1 MLDFI
6 GIPKLYA
13 VSFRRLIKEL
23 SRECQRSFNI
33 TFIDKDYA
41 NTRCLCRLSD
51 ESTILYIG
59 KKYQHDD
66 SDTYI
71 YYSDSLD
78 DIKSKVIRQY
88 NHKQD
93 TNICK
98 YCVMMNSLS
107 SIEKRLLRYIKLN
120 YSTHLI
126 AKQFSLNQ
134 KTIYSMKSNILQKL
148 KFKNKIAYYNWIN
161 QVKLAP
167 KKEPYRHEH
176 TGLRP
181 QGVAGHPIAE

>member
-6 GIPKLYA
+6 GIPKFYA
-13 VSFRRLIKEL
+13 VSLRRLIEDL
-23 SRECQRSFNI
+23 SHECQRSFNI
-33 TFIDKDYA
+33 TFIDKNFAD
-41 NTRCLCRLSD
+41 TRCLCRLSD
-51 ESTILYIG
+51 ESTMLYIA

-88 NHKQD
+88 NNKQD
-93 TNICK
+93 SRICK
-98 YCVMMNSLS
+98 YCVMMDSLS
-107 SIEKRLLRYIKLN
+107 ALEKKLLCYLKSDYSI
-120 YSTHLI
+120 SAI

-134 KTIYSMKSNILQKL
+134 KTIYSMKSHISHKFE
-148 KFKNKIAYYNWIN
+148 FKNKIAYYNWIN